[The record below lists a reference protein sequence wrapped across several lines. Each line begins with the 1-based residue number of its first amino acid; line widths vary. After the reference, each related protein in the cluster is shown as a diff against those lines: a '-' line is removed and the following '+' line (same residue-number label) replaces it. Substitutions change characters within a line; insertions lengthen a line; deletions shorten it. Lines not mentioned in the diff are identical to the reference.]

1 MSAEEKG
8 TITPL
13 ATLAR
18 TLREEAAY
26 VREGHTA
33 RSLVHAPDLRV
44 LLVAIRAGATI
55 AEHEAAHTVTVHL
68 LSGALRL
75 QVAGATVEL
84 EEGQLLRL
92 EAGLVHDVSARAD
105 SAFLLTL
112 GHGTAE
118 RARAS
123 TAGTS

>member
-1 MSAEEKG
+1 MSAPER
-8 TITPL
+8 TAITGL
-13 ATLAR
+13 DALAR
-18 TLREEAAY
+18 SLREDPAY

-44 LLVAIRAGATI
+44 LLVAMRAGATM
-55 AEHEAAHTVTVHL
+55 AEHKAAHTATVHL

-75 QVAGATVEL
+75 QVPGATVEL

-92 EAGLVHDVSARAD
+92 DTGLVHDVLAKVD

-112 GHGTAE
+112 GHDTASSG
-118 RARAS
+118 R
-123 TAGTS
+123 

>member
-1 MSAEEKG
+1 MSAEEGG

-44 LLVAIRAGATI
+44 LLVAIRAGATM
-55 AEHEAAHTVTVHL
+55 AEHQAAQTVTVHL

-75 QVAGATVEL
+75 HVPGATLEL

-92 EAGLVHDVSARAD
+92 EAGLVHDVLARAD
-105 SAFLLTL
+105 STFLLTL

-118 RARAS
+118 LARAS